1 MKAQI
6 NIQCEDEKDLIKHLI
21 QILVKVEG
29 WDGKKESEGLY
40 FTDQEE
46 YGTRKVAIDSDLP

>member
-6 NIQCEDEKDLIKHLI
+6 NIQCKDETELIKHLI
-21 QILVKVEG
+21 RILTKVSE

-40 FTDQEE
+40 FKDEDE
-46 YGTRKVAIDSDLP
+46 CGTRKVEIDSDL